1 MKRLVFIYGA
11 RGCAPGNAITRRNL
25 DESDEGG
32 IGLLCGW
39 HADWAAA
46 ARGGARAGRGHEM
59 SDWEEISD
67 QRAAELRDIARGRRK
82 CIPMRAMA
90 TQTAML
96 KWLKIHSAS
105 RPEAPS
111 QAEQIERPKS
121 DDVHSTSMELEMTYL
136 KDPPTP
142 TENGQS
148 PISADTSANI
158 GMILG
163 RILNRLSR
171 IETE

>member
-1 MKRLVFIYGA
+1 MKVMRVGLVC
-11 RGCAPGNAITRRNL
+11 CAVGML
-25 DESDEGG
+25 
-32 IGLLCGW
+32 IGLRRR
-39 HADWAAA
+39 AA
-46 ARGGARAGRGHEM
+46 ARAPVGGRRSVINGRR
-59 SDWEEISD
+59 SF
-67 QRAAELRDIARGRRK
+67 APFRDIARGRRK

-111 QAEQIERPKS
+111 QAEQIERPTS

-171 IETE
+171 IETELTQYAPDLYLLNRTAKGRICRCTA